1 MSDNIFTGSGFKLYY
16 NDDIGNQIPD
26 NSGNE
31 QINELAEM
39 PSFGIKSEVQTIETY
54 SSGYSEKLLAEQDI
68 GNIEVV
74 VNYLPDDPGHMF
86 LDEATESQDEFQL
99 TMIYNVENDVISYS
113 MVNGKIQSASLSGDK
128 DTVVTKTY
136 SFVPTDVIMR
146 DGTAVLSTPL
156 VVGSYGVGS
165 NGVDVAQYQPD
176 LPDGN
181 SFIKIPSSQV
191 GNPAGSDMMGIGLI
205 DMGTFSSLA
214 MTKSGSLAIYAKNQN
229 TAWQRILTSGLG
241 DSKYVALTGDQTV
254 AGNKTFSGDT
264 KVNSLIST
272 NGISGLSLTVTNKIK
287 GSDIEVQSAIL
298 GAAAADTLTLG
309 QALSVSNGGTGAK
322 TAPLARKNLGISET
336 ATLDVIP
343 IANGGTGATTL
354 AQAQTNLGIV
364 TSTAQ
369 DGKYLIKA
377 SNLSDLTNAA
387 TARTNLGLGTAAVQN
402 TGTSGANVPLMNGNN
417 SWSGTNNFNFATFK
431 STASNPL
438 LIESITPSITFS
450 QTDSPINKALFVL
463 DGTTFRAHE
472 STASGDN
479 IFNYSFT
486 DKTITFNKVA
496 ISNALPVTSGG
507 TGGTSPAA
515 ARNSLGT
522 FYENKVPLSTEDLNT
537 LNGTQAGIYMQNL
550 SSNATTARNYPS
562 TIAGSLRVYQT
573 AANNANSCIQ
583 IYSSYDAARTWKR
596 VFNGTAWTAWKED
609 NTAGNITGIIPLANG
624 GTGSA
629 TAAGART
636 NLDVPANNEAFL
648 KKDNLAGIE
657 NNAAAWLNVR
667 PVGATPLA
675 SDPVNDYDAAT
686 KRWVENLVSTGTT
699 GPTMNGVMNCGVG
712 SFRLQDSRTFTQ
724 PYDVLSDGQILK
736 RADYPDLWAYAQMVS
751 PIPDATW
758 LGDYRQRGKYST
770 GDGSTTFRVP
780 DRNGVQ
786 ASSVAGLFARG
797 DGGGIFGTGT
807 VAQSGI
813 PNITGGLSFHGS
825 QANGSGSTVIN
836 QSTSGA
842 FSGVSEQN
850 NYSVQTPGPA
860 AKSWGGIRFDASTS
874 HPVYGRNTTEVVPN
888 HFVGV
893 WVIRAT
899 GSFVAANTSWS
910 VINGDTTLPPVST
923 VVSGGSVISEY
934 KIGTISRNK
943 ATFDTFEIAGG
954 GAKDKGARISNTA
967 GYNFRFNDDGSLGL
981 PPNGNIT
988 SENNVLVLD
997 APTTY
1002 CGSLY
1007 ADRGGTVTVRA
1018 DERNEIGIKN
1028 ERGPTSPE
1036 TYVNSIYGNWYD
1048 GVWVLGG
1055 VRGGSTNLD
1064 RAQLNVQSGTG
1075 AYASYL
1081 FGTDGIARCQQ
1092 WLNTSDLR
1100 VKENVVRISNPLDKM
1115 RKIQGVSWTL
1125 KTNGSTGHGFIAQE
1139 VEKVFPAAVVKSHD
1153 MELQDG
1159 TKVKDVKAV
1168 DTSGVAAALHHE
1180 AILALMDKADK
1191 QDVIINDQQLQ
1202 IDELRAV
1209 VTQLL
1214 NAQNK

>member
-354 AQAQTNLGIV
+354 AQAQANLGIV
-364 TSTAQ
+364 TSTEQ
-369 DGKYLIKA
+369 DGKYLIKS
-377 SNLSDLTNAA
+377 SNLSDLTNVA
-387 TARTNLGLGTAAVQN
+387 TARTNLGLGTAAIRN
-402 TGTSGANVPLMNGNN
+402 TGTSGANIPLMNSNN
-417 SWSGTNNFNFATFK
+417 TWSGTNAFNLASFR
-431 STASNPL
+431 STAANPL
-438 LIESITPSITFS
+438 LIESATPTISFS
-450 QTDSPINKALFVL
+450 QTDTPINKAILVL
-463 DGTTFRAHE
+463 DGSTFRAHE
-472 STASGDN
+472 NTTACDN

-496 ISNALPVTSGG
+496 LSNALPVNSGG
-507 TGGTSPAA
+507 TGATTPAA
-515 ARNSLGT
+515 ARTNLGT
-522 FYENKVPLSTEDLNT
+522 FYENNTPLTTEDLNT
-537 LNGTQAGIYMQNL
+537 LNGTKSGIYMQTMN
-550 SSNATTARNYPS
+550 SNATTARNYPA

-573 AANNANSCIQ
+573 AANNNNSCIQ
-583 IYSSYDAARTWKR
+583 IYTAYDSARTWKR
-596 VFNGTAWTAWKED
+596 VYNGTSWTAWKED
-609 NTAGNITGIIPLANG
+609 NVASNITGIIPIANG
-624 GTGSA
+624 GTGSN

-636 NLDVPANNEAFL
+636 NLDVPANSEVFL

-699 GPTMNGVMNCGVG
+699 GPTMNGVMNYGVG

-724 PYDVLSDGQILK
+724 PYDVLSDGQLLK

-758 LGDYRQRGKYST
+758 VSDYRQRGKYST

-786 ASSVAGLFARG
+786 SASVAGLFARG
-797 DGGGIFGTGT
+797 DGGGVFSTGT
-807 VAQSGI
+807 VAQSGL
-813 PNITGGLSFHGS
+813 PNITASLGFHGS
-825 QANGSGSTVIN
+825 QANGTGNTALSSVG
-836 QSTSGA
+836 GA
-842 FSGVSEQN
+842 FSSNSPQN
-850 NYSVQTPGPA
+850 GYSLQERNTA
-860 AKSWGGIRFDASTS
+860 AQSLGSALFDASRA
-874 HPVYGRNTTEVVPN
+874 HAVYGRNTTEVVPN

-899 GSFVAANTSWS
+899 GSFQAANTSWS

-923 VVSGGSVISEY
+923 VVSGGDIISEY
-934 KIGTISRNK
+934 KVGTTSRLK
-943 ATFDTFEIAGG
+943 ATFNTFEIVGG
-954 GAKDKGARISNTA
+954 GLKDKGARIITPGNMS
-967 GYNFRFNDDGSLGL
+967 YRFTDSGELGL
-981 PPNGNIT
+981 PPNATIT
-988 SENNVLVLD
+988 SENNVLTLG
-997 APTTY
+997 APVTY
-1002 CGSLY
+1002 LS
-1007 ADRGGTVTVRA
+1007 GGLQAAPGNTIMVRQS
-1018 DERNEIGIKN
+1018 ERNEVGMKN
-1028 ERGPTSPE
+1028 EVGSTNPE
-1036 TYVNSIYGNWYD
+1036 TYVNSVYGNWYN

-1081 FGTDGIARCQQ
+1081 FGTDGVARCQQ

-1100 VKENVVRISNPLDKM
+1100 VKENVVRISKPLEKM

-1139 VEKVFPAAVVKSHD
+1139 VEKIFPSAVVKSHD

-1180 AILALMDKADK
+1180 AILALMDK
-1191 QDVIINDQQLQ
+1191 VEDQQKE

>member
-1 MSDNIFTGSGFKLYY
+1 MSNNIFTGSGFKLYY

-68 GNIEVV
+68 GNIDVV

-86 LDEATESQDEFQL
+86 LDAATESQDEFQL

-128 DTVVTKTY
+128 DAVVTKTY

-214 MTKSGSLAIYAKNQN
+214 ITKSGSLAIYAKNQN

-322 TAPLARKNLGISET
+322 TAPLARKNLGIGET

-364 TSTAQ
+364 TSTEQ
-369 DGKYLIKA
+369 DGKYLIKS
-377 SNLSDLTNAA
+377 SNLSDLTNVA
-387 TARTNLGLGTAAVQN
+387 TARTNLGLGTAAVRN

-417 SWSGTNNFNFATFK
+417 SWSGTNAFTYATFQ
-431 STASNPL
+431 SSAANPL
-438 LIESITPSITFS
+438 LIQSVNPTITFS
-450 QTDSPINKALFVL
+450 QTDVVNKALLVL
-463 DGTTFRAHE
+463 DGSTFRAHE
-472 STASGDN
+472 NTTAGDN

-496 ISNALPVTSGG
+496 LSNALPVNSGG
-507 TGGTSPAA
+507 TGGTTAAA
-515 ARNSLGT
+515 ARTNLGA
-522 FYENKVPLSTEDLNT
+522 FYENDTPLSTEDLNT
-537 LNGTQAGIYMQNL
+537 LNGTKSGLYKQTMN
-550 SSNATTARNYPS
+550 SNATTARNYPF

-573 AANNANSCIQ
+573 SANNVNSCIQ
-583 IYSSYDAARTWKR
+583 IYTAYDTARTWKR
-596 VFNGTAWTAWKED
+596 VYNGTTWTAWKE
-609 NTAGNITGIIPLANG
+609 NNVASNITGIIPIANG
-624 GTGSA
+624 GTGSN
-629 TAAGART
+629 TAEGART
-636 NLDVPANNEAFL
+636 NLDVPANSEVFL

-699 GPTMNGVMNCGVG
+699 GPTMNGVMNYGVG

-724 PYDVLSDGQILK
+724 PYDVLSDGQLLK

-758 LGDYRQRGKYST
+758 VSDYRQRGKYST

-786 ASSVAGLFARG
+786 SASVAGLFARG
-797 DGGGIFGTGT
+797 DGGGVFATGT

-813 PNITGGLSFHGS
+813 PNIIGAIGFHGS
-825 QANGSGSTVIN
+825 QASGAGNTVL
-836 QSTSGA
+836 SAASGA
-842 FSGVSEQN
+842 FEPVSPQN
-850 NYSVQTPGPA
+850 GYDVTTRSTA
-860 AKSWGGIRFDASTS
+860 ATSLGSARLDASRS
-874 HPVYGRNTTEVVPN
+874 HAVYGRNATEVVPN

-899 GSFVAANTSWS
+899 GSFQAANTSWT
-910 VINGDTTLPPVST
+910 VINGDTALPPVST
-923 VVSGGSVISEY
+923 VVSGGDVISEY
-934 KIGTISRNK
+934 KVGTTSRLK
-943 ATFDTFEIAGG
+943 ATFNTFEIIGDA
-954 GAKDKGARISNTA
+954 AKDKGARIITPGNMS
-967 GYNFRFNDDGSLGL
+967 YRFTDSGELGL
-981 PPNGNIT
+981 PPNATIT
-988 SENNVLVLD
+988 SENNVLTLG
-997 APTTY
+997 APVTY
-1002 CGSLY
+1002 LS
-1007 ADRGGTVTVRA
+1007 GGLQAAAGNTIMVRQS
-1018 DERNEIGIKN
+1018 ERNEVGMKN
-1028 ERGPTSPE
+1028 EVGSTNPE
-1036 TYVNSIYGNWYD
+1036 TYVNSVYGNWYN

-1075 AYASYL
+1075 SYASYL
-1081 FGTDGIARCQQ
+1081 FGTDGVARCQQ

-1100 VKENVVRISNPLDKM
+1100 VKENVVRISKPLEKM

-1139 VEKVFPAAVVKSHD
+1139 VEKIFPSAVVKSHD

-1159 TKVKDVKAV
+1159 TKIKDVKAV

-1180 AILALMDKADK
+1180 AILALMDKVED
-1191 QDVIINDQQLQ
+1191 QDAIIKDQQLQ